1 MTEAPITIK
10 SSDPTIGEVTWT
22 PGPALQRLLSGLA
35 SSSSDLDD
43 LTEVMELGLSEAI
56 KGIIGDFTSAT
67 LLWAAGVTPDELTV
81 IEVRFDDDGQPW

>member
-22 PGPALQRLLSGLA
+22 PGPALQRLMRDLA
-35 SSSSDLDD
+35 SDPAELDS
-43 LTEVMELGLSEAI
+43 LTEVMNFGLSQAV
-56 KGIIGDFTSAT
+56 KGVVANFTSAT

-81 IEVRFDDDGQPW
+81 IEVRFDDGQPW